1 MREAGGCSLQDTS
14 AGVVFQTEKLKLG
27 GKKNTFTNTRGEME
41 EYTDRFFILGA
52 ARTHIHTHC
61 AGAALLLSG
70 ITPENAGTSERGEIE
85 NLLTSVSLYRKIPTL
100 L

>member
-27 GKKNTFTNTRGEME
+27 GKKNTFANTRGEME
-41 EYTDRFFILGA
+41 EYTDRFFIH
-52 ARTHIHTHC
+52 THTHTHC
-61 AGAALLLSG
+61 AGAALLHSG
-70 ITPENAGTSERGEIE
+70 ITPANAGTSERGEIE
-85 NLLTSVSLYRKIPTL
+85 NLLTSVSLYRKILTL